1 MKVTWTAVGISKA
14 LQSKTRFPITH
25 TKRWFRPTIYQFIH
39 YRRYVLG
46 HHTHRTTRTKPF
58 WVFSDTFYES
68 FIVKE
73 RVPRHD
79 FFLTS
84 FGSEQPLGIFFRDTI
99 LWDESFTSL
108 LYRAS
113 RVHSQQVFVI
123 KRTQKKLRHVVYL
136 VTSPDH
142 RHKRQYNPKV
152 KK

>member
-73 RVPRHD
+73 RVQLRH
-79 FFLTS
+79 FFLAS
-84 FGSEQPLGIFFRDTI
+84 FGLFFTTHAFFSEYLTFLTRNTGTFTIRIRDQTHTK
-99 LWDESFTSL
+99 E
-108 LYRAS
+108 AS
-113 RVHSQQVFVI
+113 TRSEARYVPRSKRV
-123 KRTQKKLRHVVYL
+123 QKEVREL
-136 VTSPDH
+136 
-142 RHKRQYNPKV
+142 
-152 KK
+152 KKKSAKKYKK